1 MVLARIVLVLAGCA
15 LVAFGVQRHDAHDA
29 CADARRDALAVGLH
43 GLPAAQAPAI
53 GVRLEHDCRDTAV
66 LSEGAAAF
74 LRADQ
79 TAAAIRLAQAA
90 IGREPDGRNGW
101 IALSWARRQAGDRA
115 GAARALDRA
124 RRLDPVGLR
133 G

>member
-1 MVLARIVLVLAGCA
+1 MVVARIVLVLAGCA
-15 LVAFGVQRHDAHDA
+15 LVAFGVQRHHAHER

-43 GLPAAQAPAI
+43 GLPAGRAPGIAT
-53 GVRLEHDCRDTAV
+53 RLEADCRDTAV
-66 LSEGAAAF
+66 LSEGVASF

-79 TAAAIRLAQAA
+79 TAAALGLAQTA
-90 IGREPDGRNGW
+90 IRREPDGRNGW

-115 GAARALDRA
+115 GAARALNRA

>member
-15 LVAFGVQRHDAHDA
+15 AIGFGVQRHRDHDA

-43 GLPAAQAPAI
+43 ALPAGRAPAI
-53 GVRLEHDCRDTAV
+53 ATRLEADCRDTAV
-66 LSEGAAAF
+66 LSEGAASF

-79 TAAAIRLAQAA
+79 TGAAIRLAQTAVR
-90 IGREPDGRNGW
+90 REPDGRNGW

-133 G
+133 S

>member
-1 MVLARIVLVLAGCA
+1 MVLARLALVLAGCA
-15 LVAFGVQRHDAHDA
+15 VIAFGVQRHHAHDR

-53 GVRLEHDCRDTAV
+53 AARLEDDCRDTAV
-66 LSEGAAAF
+66 LSEGAASF

-79 TAAAIRLAQAA
+79 TAAAIGLARTAVR
-90 IGREPDGRNGW
+90 REPEGRNGW
-101 IALSWARRQAGDRA
+101 IALWWARRQAGDRA